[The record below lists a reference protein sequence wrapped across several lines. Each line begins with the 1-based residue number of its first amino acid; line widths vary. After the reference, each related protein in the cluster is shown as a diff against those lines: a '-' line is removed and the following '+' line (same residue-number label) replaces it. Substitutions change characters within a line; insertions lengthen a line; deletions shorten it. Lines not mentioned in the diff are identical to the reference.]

1 MKRLEIEKIFIF
13 IFSCILIFPAI
24 FFIFFGFFLDW
35 KDFKSFRLKEFY
47 SGEFQEDFSDYFK
60 DKIPFYNKI
69 AALKLNMDILAGQ
82 AIFNGVFLQD
92 NELIKISK
100 PPTFS
105 RVAYFCDALNKFFAD
120 SNKSIYYLIIPS
132 KLQVNG
138 AVLKIY
144 SDVEKFNEI
153 KVFLE
158 KRLNSKIIELDD
170 SALFESSKTI
180 NPFYKTIDSL
190 NPMGAYILY
199 SNNMKKLGQDAIDL
213 QNFDIHHM
221 VSKYYGNLYSKKF
234 MKNVSF
240 DMLDIFKYNLKDVD
254 FNVKEIYSDGTIRK
268 RNTIYDLSKIND
280 FNKHNIVFGGNAVV
294 KNVETSLNEKEKIL
308 IFADKYINNFM
319 QFFSLHY
326 KKITVVNLAYF
337 SHLKAGVLNQIKSIN
352 LNEYDKVFFIYGI
365 ESLRDFEQFFNLKYF
380 KN

>member
-1 MKRLEIEKIFIF
+1 MKRFEIEKIFVL
-13 IFSCILIFPAI
+13 IFSVILIFPVV
-24 FFIFFGFFLDW
+24 FFVFFGFFLDW
-35 KDFKSFRLKEFY
+35 TDFKPFKLKEFY
-47 SGEFQEDFSDYFK
+47 NGEFQENFSDYFK
-60 DKIPFYNKI
+60 DKIPVYNKI
-69 AALKLNMDILAGQ
+69 AALKLNTDILAGQ

-105 RVAYFCDALNKFFAD
+105 RVSYFCESLNKFFAD

-138 AVLKIY
+138 AMLKIY
-144 SDVEKFNEI
+144 SDVEKFNDTKI
-153 KVFLE
+153 FLE
-158 KRLNSKIIELDD
+158 KKLNSKIIELDD
-170 SALFESSKTI
+170 SALFENSKEI

-190 NPMGAYILY
+190 NSMGAYILY
-199 SNNMKKLGQDAIDL
+199 SSNMKKLGQDAIDL

-221 VSKYYGNLYSKKF
+221 INKYYGNLYSKRF
-234 MKNVSF
+234 MKNVGF
-240 DMLDIFKYNLKDVD
+240 DMVDVFKYNLKDVNFD
-254 FNVKEIYSDGTIRK
+254 VEEIYSDGTTKK

-280 FNKHNIVFGGNAVV
+280 FYKHNVVFGGPAAV
-294 KNVETSLNEKEKIL
+294 KTVETSLNEKEKIL

-337 SHLKAGVLNQIKSIN
+337 SNLKPNMLNKLKNIN
-352 LNEYDKVFFIYGI
+352 LNEYNKILFVYGI
-365 ESLRDFEQFFNLKYF
+365 ESLKDFEQFFNLKYF
-380 KN
+380 KG